1 MRVEQ
6 FRMIP
11 ASEGHMGWL
20 APGRLRGNR
29 FSIVIRRSCI
39 ALDLESA
46 RAREREDGTNNSAHA
61 AAALAAALAAADAT
75 IRSAV
80 KSVQEFGFINYVGLQ
95 RFAKGGVRSDIV
107 GLACL
112 RCDYP
117 GPHFTRF
124 RQYKSAN
131 TDANVDA
138 LATCYSLRRGDV
150 LWARA
155 GPS

>member
-29 FSIVIRRSCI
+29 FSIVIRRSCL
-39 ALDLESA
+39 ALDPESG
-46 RAREREDGTNNSAHA
+46 RREDATNNSAHA

-75 IRSAV
+75 IRNAV

-117 GPHFTRF
+117 GPQFTCF

-131 TDANVDA
+131 TCYLLQ
-138 LATCYSLRRGDV
+138 LA
-150 LWARA
+150 
-155 GPS
+155 